1 MKKLIV
7 PVILAG
13 FVLGLVAAPG
23 GAQQAQQPAPQ
34 KQASTR
40 VIIPKDVKDALN
52 AGLPARQGRQDIP
65 FTIFKSTYLPAQ
77 QAFYVVLFAKMKNA
91 DLGFVPAPPSQ
102 VADVAAPAGSK
113 LRATFDVF
121 LDFHKIE
128 NGVPIPVTREVYV
141 PVTLEQDA
149 AGFDPAKEDWYSVG
163 YALMPGDYVA
173 GVAVS
178 THDLKKIGTQYYEFK
193 IPDPKA
199 FTNSLETTPLFFVKD
214 LKNVG
219 QAEQR
224 SELHKGMF
232 RYSVL
237 EIIPNIDHVFVA
249 GDLLDVFFTIIGAKT
264 TPDNKYSIQVVYEV
278 TKGEETAIK
287 FQPAMYEAPLI
298 SHPLPLK
305 QTVQIKTGDTVRQE
319 TRDLVPG
326 SYTLHL
332 KITDLTTKTDKDPG
346 VSCTKQYDFTVK

>member
-7 PVILAG
+7 PVVLAG

-23 GAQQAQQPAPQ
+23 IARQEQQPAPQ
-34 KQASTR
+34 KQQSAR
-40 VIIPKDVKDALN
+40 VIIPKEVKDALN

-65 FTIFKSTYLPAQ
+65 FTIFKSTYLSAQ
-77 QAFYVVLFAKMKNA
+77 QAFYIILFAKIKNA
-91 DLGFVPAPPSQ
+91 DLGFAPAPPSM
-102 VADVAAPAGSK
+102 VADVAAPAGNK
-113 LRATFDVF
+113 LRATFDLF

-128 NGVPIPVTREVYV
+128 NGVPLPTTKEVYIPVTM
-141 PVTLEQDA
+141 EQDA
-149 AGFDPAKEDWYSVG
+149 AGFDPAKEEWYSVG
-163 YALMPGDYVA
+163 YALMPGDYLV

-193 IPDPKA
+193 LPDPKT
-199 FTNSLETTPLFFVKD
+199 FTKSLETTPLFFAKD
-214 LKNVG
+214 IKNVG

-224 SELHKGMF
+224 AELHRGMF

-237 EIIPNIDHVFVA
+237 EMVPNIDSVFTA
-249 GDLLDVFFTIIGAKT
+249 GDMLDVFFIIIGAQAS
-264 TPDNKYSIQVVYEV
+264 PDNKYSIEVVYEV

-305 QTVQIKTGDTVRQE
+305 QTVQIKSGDNVRTE
-319 TRDLVPG
+319 TRDLAPG

-332 KITDLTTKTDKDPG
+332 KITDKISG
-346 VSCTKQYDFTVK
+346 NSCVKQYDFTIK

>member
-13 FVLGLVAAPG
+13 FVIGLVAAPSI
-23 GAQQAQQPAPQ
+23 AQQAKEPAPQ
-34 KQASTR
+34 KQPSTR
-40 VIIPKDVKDALN
+40 IIIPKDVKDALN

-77 QAFYVVLFAKMKNA
+77 QAFYIILIAKMKNA
-91 DLGFVPAPPSQ
+91 DLGFAPAPPSQ
-102 VADVAAPAGSK
+102 VADVAAPAGNK
-113 LRATFDVF
+113 LRATFDMF

-128 NGVPIPVTREVYV
+128 NGAPLPASKEVYI

-149 AGFDPAKEDWYSVG
+149 AGFDPAKEEWYSVG

-173 GVAVS
+173 GIAVS

-193 IPDPKA
+193 LPDLTAIAKA
-199 FTNSLETTPLFFVKD
+199 LETTPLFFVKD

-224 SELHKGMF
+224 PELHKGMF

-237 EIIPNIDHVFVA
+237 EIIPNIDQVFTA
-249 GDLLDVFFTIIGAKT
+249 GDVLDVFFTIIGAQAS
-264 TPDNKYSIQVVYEV
+264 PENKYSIEVVYEV
-278 TKGEETAIK
+278 TKGEEPAIK

-305 QTVQIKTGDTVRQE
+305 QTVQIKTGDQVKTE
-319 TRDLVPG
+319 TRDLPPG
-326 SYTLHL
+326 AYTLHL
-332 KITDLTTKTDKDPG
+332 KITDKISG
-346 VSCTKQYDFTVK
+346 NSCAKQYDFTMK